1 MEGEP
6 DWCEERVLEILPDL
20 NCTELGNLCL
30 ELGLTVDEKIKGNRT
45 QVYKFIMK
53 HFLELEAAE
62 GEHGKAKFV
71 QVYKYL
77 KLNYL
82 DAKVVDDTKKEEPL
96 TTHQLPEKL
105 VGATGEPLRIKPQ
118 M

>member
-62 GEHGKAKFV
+62 GEHGIPPTRNFSHERNLSLYAASMLFM
-71 QVYKYL
+71 
-77 KLNYL
+77 
-82 DAKVVDDTKKEEPL
+82 
-96 TTHQLPEKL
+96 L
-105 VGATGEPLRIKPQ
+105 VEYF
-118 M
+118 